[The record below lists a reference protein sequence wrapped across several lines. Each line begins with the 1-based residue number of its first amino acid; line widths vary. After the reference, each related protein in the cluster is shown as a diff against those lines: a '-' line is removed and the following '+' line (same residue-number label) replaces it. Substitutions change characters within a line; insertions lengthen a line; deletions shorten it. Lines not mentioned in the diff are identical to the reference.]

1 MRKRYR
7 YQTAGEIMAASKRQ
21 IWKNLFFFPQDVPI
35 SKELLHEL
43 TEALMLEIKRLQEA
57 E

>member
-1 MRKRYR
+1 
-7 YQTAGEIMAASKRQ
+7 MAASKRQ
-21 IWKNLFFFPQDVPI
+21 IWKTYFFPQDVPI

>member
-1 MRKRYR
+1 
-7 YQTAGEIMAASKRQ
+7 MAQNERI
-21 IWKNLFFFPQDVPI
+21 IWQADFFPQGVPI

>member
-1 MRKRYR
+1 
-7 YQTAGEIMAASKRQ
+7 MAQNERIIGKP
-21 IWKNLFFFPQDVPI
+21 IFFPQGVPI